1 MLKILLKQI
10 IYLMMFSLAISAT
23 PSWAS
28 AASPF
33 DEAQALV
40 KDTTDKMLSA
50 LRAESKKGN
59 LKSNPHQVYQL
70 VDQIVLPHFDFER
83 MSMFVLGKNW
93 KMASADQKKR
103 FTKEFRDL
111 LVRTYA
117 TALVESA
124 VEGVKVEYLPI
135 RANPGDNPI
144 TLKAKVHYNGKILN
158 VDYGMYEKGGVWKVW
173 NISTEGVSLVE
184 NYRTEFNNDI
194 SKDGMDALIE
204 KIAVRNQS
212 DRKGQ

>member
-28 AASPF
+28 ANSPF

-40 KDTTDKMLSA
+40 KNTTDEMLSA
-50 LRAESKKGN
+50 LRAEKGN
-59 LKSNPHQVYQL
+59 IKSNPRRVYQL

-93 KMASADQKKR
+93 KMASADQQKR

-124 VEGVKVEYLPI
+124 VENVKVEYLPI
-135 RANPGDNPI
+135 RANPGDNRI
-144 TLKAKVHYNGKILN
+144 TLKAKVHYSGKVLS
-158 VDYGMYEKGGVWKVW
+158 VDYGMYEKGGIWKVW

-194 SKDGMDALIE
+194 SKEGIDALIE

>member
-10 IYLMMFSLAISAT
+10 VYLMVFSLAISAT

-40 KDTTDKMLSA
+40 KNTTDEMLSA
-50 LRAESKKGN
+50 LRAEKGN
-59 LKSNPHQVYQL
+59 LKSNPSRVYQL
-70 VDQIVLPHFDFER
+70 VDRIVLPHFDFER

-93 KMASADQKKR
+93 KIASADQQKR

-124 VEGVKVEYLPI
+124 VENVNVEYLPI
-135 RANPGDNPI
+135 RANPGDNRI
-144 TLKAKVHYNGKILN
+144 ILKAKVHYNGKVLN

-194 SKDGMDALIE
+194 SKDGIDALIE
-204 KIAVRNQS
+204 KIAGRNQS